1 MMEFLILA
9 IALNLFLFLMIPDLR
24 SGLRELFRSDGK
36 ELKIQPPKVINRHY
50 HRAFGVREPGARA
63 MPSHPSDKLLFT
75 GWHNTFGWL
84 RRPEL
89 DDENGY
95 CYEDGDGTL
104 YFTSRR
110 AHKTAVL
117 LDCWETEQGE
127 RYLAFH
133 PIPSMSE

>member
-1 MMEFLILA
+1 MLEFLILG
-9 IALNLFLFLMIPDLR
+9 IVVNLLLLLLIPEVR
-24 SGLRELFRSDGK
+24 WGLREWLGSEGK
-36 ELKIQPPKVINRHY
+36 PLTIKPPKVPNLHY
-50 HRAFGVREPGARA
+50 QRAFGVREPGARK
-63 MPSHPSDKLLFT
+63 MPSHPSDRLIHT
-75 GWHNTFGWL
+75 GWHWTYGWL

-89 DDENGY
+89 DDDNGF

-110 AHKTAVL
+110 SHKKALL